1 MMRKE
6 ITKFSEVR
14 FQGVS
19 HYIFFVMKYNY
30 NYFGKNVMEYHY
42 STVRNSAQNDFTGKR
57 DIYLVAY

>member
-1 MMRKE
+1 MYVYSK
-6 ITKFSEVR
+6 
-14 FQGVS
+14 QGVS